1 MHGRSFEWGSCF
13 RVRAHMTPKKV
24 SILLRKYRVKMA
36 LNSNGKTYE
45 SLSRM
50 PQVIQE
56 LPVNLTTK
64 DEELGTDHRHGM
76 AVTTGTIDH
85 DAGTTL
91 ATLEG
96 KKV

>member
-1 MHGRSFEWGSCF
+1 
-13 RVRAHMTPKKV
+13 
-24 SILLRKYRVKMA
+24 
-36 LNSNGKTYE
+36 
-45 SLSRM
+45 M

-85 DAGTTL
+85 DTGTTL